1 VSKETNEI
9 KEKIA
14 SRIPVDCGYDA
25 RKRGLEP
32 CPHLEPTAGYERCPH
47 KDKEVCMWQ
56 REIAKEALKVETD
69 TLRIAIVKKKPELPL
84 NPYRH
89 TDLDP
94 LWTGGNQIY
103 GNARQDMLDAGFV
116 QEEQIAD

>member
-84 NPYRH
+84 TIIRQALAIAQKY
-89 TDLDP
+89 DLETVRKF
-94 LWTGGNQIY
+94 LLKQL
-103 GNARQDMLDAGFV
+103 AKAGFV
-116 QEEQIAD
+116 PEEKDAD